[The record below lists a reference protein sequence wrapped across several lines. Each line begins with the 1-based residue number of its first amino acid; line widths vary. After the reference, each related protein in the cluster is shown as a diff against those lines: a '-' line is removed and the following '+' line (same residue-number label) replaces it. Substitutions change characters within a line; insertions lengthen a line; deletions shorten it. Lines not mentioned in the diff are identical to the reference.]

1 MPTIIFYGFYYH
13 TYFSD
18 DKIET
23 QKHLKNSSKNV
34 QPGSG
39 GVGIWIPGSFTPE
52 AKVFS
57 ELNVSSTYFHSG
69 QQGWPL
75 ITTVEMY
82 FKSVQQEDPPEVSK
96 GKYKAQ
102 RRKASREEVAGEE
115 IQF

>member
-57 ELNVSSTYFHSG
+57 ELNVSSTYFHRG

-75 ITTVEMY
+75 ITTAEIY
-82 FKSVQQEDPPEVSK
+82 FKTVQQEDSPRS
-96 GKYKAQ
+96 
-102 RRKASREEVAGEE
+102 
-115 IQF
+115 

>member
-75 ITTVEMY
+75 ITTVEIY
-82 FKSVQQEDPPEVSK
+82 FKSVQQEDPQKLVRESIRHRE
-96 GKYKAQ
+96 GKQVGK
-102 RRKASREEVAGEE
+102 R
-115 IQF
+115 